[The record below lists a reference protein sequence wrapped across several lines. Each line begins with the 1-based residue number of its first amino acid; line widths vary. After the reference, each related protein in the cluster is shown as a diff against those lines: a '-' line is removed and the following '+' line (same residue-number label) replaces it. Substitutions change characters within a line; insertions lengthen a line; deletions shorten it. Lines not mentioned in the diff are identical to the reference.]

1 MVGRGW
7 ERYGRYESGG
17 NGRGGVRRVREWWER
32 GGRDSE
38 GRRLVERGR
47 GGVRKVGELWEG
59 EGRGEVQ
66 KVGEW

>member
-1 MVGRGW
+1 M
-7 ERYGRYESGG
+7 
-17 NGRGGVRRVREWWER
+17 
-32 GGRDSE
+32 
-38 GRRLVERGR
+38 ERGR